1 VSKDAMPDWIDEI
14 RRRVSVLKLAP
25 VRESEIVEELAQH
38 ADDRY
43 QDLLAE
49 GVVEGEAVRLVLA
62 ELIDD
67 DRFTREL
74 QRVEPPIPKETK
86 PLFLHTLIQDVRYGM
101 RTLRKQPAVTSVVVL
116 TLALGIGVNTLIFSV
131 VNAVLLRPLPFPHA
145 NQLVT
150 VGMASARLGDDNVPL
165 SVADFLD
172 WRAQNQVFQ
181 DLAAYTD
188 NWFSLTGYGEPQR
201 LRGVWVT
208 AGFFS
213 TLQATPLLGRTFSAG
228 EDGPNGE
235 PSVVLSQR
243 TWQRTF
249 GSDPQIVGKAITL
262 NGRGRTVVGVMP
274 QSFTFPAADERS
286 LPGDVDLWILHPLP
300 PPTRRG
306 PYYLRGI
313 ARLKPDA
320 SLQQAQA
327 ELSNIGARIQQDNP
341 LTNADTAFVSR
352 SLKDAI
358 VGDVGRTLFV
368 LFGGVA
374 FVLLIAS
381 LNVANLSLSRAASRG
396 SEIAIRTAL
405 GAGRRRIMR
414 QLLTESLLLAT
425 AGAAGGVLL
434 AWWGVNLLRTIGS
447 NYLPRLDEV
456 SIDARVLAFTAFLS
470 IVSGLLFGLVPAW
483 QASRAGL
490 SEYLRKASQA
500 RAGGSAWRRTRKLL
514 VVAEVALSIVLLAGA
529 GLMLN
534 SFLRLRR
541 VSPGFAPER
550 ILTTEISLP
559 GARYKEP
566 AEINNFYERL
576 IAQVRNLPGVE
587 AAGIGMSLPPNLLAI
602 SDTFTIEGAPPSET
616 QPTSPV
622 VIVSSGYF
630 EALGIPLLAGRNFT
644 ETDRADKPL
653 VVIINESFARRYFP
667 HESPVGKRMKTGGP
681 ERPKNPWMEIVG
693 VVGDVKYGGLDVAAE
708 PAYYEPYQ
716 QVDWSDTYIVVR
728 TSSEPRAL
736 AAGVRQA
743 IWSLDK
749 DLPITNMRTMEDLL
763 SDSVARP
770 RFRTFVFLVLGTLAI
785 VLAVTG
791 IYGVISYL
799 VSQRTREI
807 GIRVA
812 LGAQRRT
819 VLNLIIRQGMSL
831 ALVGAVIG
839 LIAAFVL
846 TRLMRGL
853 LYGVEATDPLTFS
866 AITILLLLV
875 SLAAC
880 WIPARRAAK
889 VDPLVALRDQ

>member
-1 VSKDAMPDWIDEI
+1 MPDWIDEI
-14 RRRVSVLKLAP
+14 RRRLSVLKLAP
-25 VRESEIVEELAQH
+25 VREAEIVEELAQH

-43 QDLLAE
+43 QELLAD
-49 GVVEGEAVRLVLA
+49 GVAEAEATRVVFA
-62 ELIDD
+62 ELIDN

-74 QRVEPPIPKETK
+74 GRVEPPIPKETK
-86 PLFLHTLIQDVRYGM
+86 PLFMHNLIQDIRYGF
-101 RTLRKQPAVTSVVVL
+101 RTLRKQPAFTCVVVL
-116 TLALGIGVNTLIFSV
+116 TLALGIGVNTVIFSV

-145 NQLVT
+145 SQLVT
-150 VGMASARLGDDNVPL
+150 VTMASPRLGEDNVPL

-188 NWFSLTGYGEPQR
+188 NWFSLTGNGEPQR
-201 LRGVWVT
+201 LKGVWAT

-213 TLQATPLLGRTFSAG
+213 TLEATPLFGRTFAPG
-228 EDGPNGE
+228 EDAPDGQPT
-235 PSVVLSQR
+235 VVLSQR
-243 TWQRTF
+243 IWQRSF
-249 GSDPQIVGKAITL
+249 NSDPQIVGKAITL
-262 NGRGRTVVGVMP
+262 NGRSRTVVGVMP
-274 QSFTFPAADERS
+274 QPFNFPPADEHS
-286 LPGDVDLWILHPLP
+286 LPGDADLWILHTLT

-327 ELSNIGARIQQDNP
+327 ELNNIGMRIRQDNP
-341 LTNADTAFVSR
+341 LTNADTTFVSR

-381 LNVANLSLSRAASRG
+381 LNVANLSLSRAAGRG

-434 AWWGVNLLRTIGS
+434 AWCGVNLLRTIGS
-447 NYLPRLDEV
+447 NYLPRMDEV
-456 SIDARVLAFTAFLS
+456 SIDGRVLAFTAFLS
-470 IVSGLLFGLVPAW
+470 LVSGLLFGLVPAW
-483 QASRAGL
+483 QASRTGL
-490 SEYLRKASQA
+490 SQYLRSAPQA
-500 RAGGSAWRRTRKLL
+500 RTGGAAWGRTRKLL

-550 ILTTEISLP
+550 ILTTQISLP
-559 GARYKEP
+559 SARYKEP
-566 AEINNFYERL
+566 AQINTFYEQL
-576 IAQVRNLPGVE
+576 IAQVRNIPGVE

-602 SDTFTIEGAPPSET
+602 SDTFTIEGAPPSATE
-616 QPTSPV
+616 PGSPV

-630 EALGIPLLAGRNFT
+630 EALGIPLLAGRNFA

-653 VVIINESFARRYFP
+653 VVIINESFARRYFGQK
-667 HESPVGKRMKTGGP
+667 SPVGKRMKTGGP
-681 ERPKNPWMEIVG
+681 ERPNNPWMEIVG
-693 VVGDVKYGGLDVAAE
+693 VVGDVKYGGLEVAAE

-716 QVDWSDTYIVVR
+716 QVDWSETYIVVR
-728 TSSEPRAL
+728 SASEPRSL

-743 IWSLDK
+743 VWSLDK

-763 SDSVARP
+763 SESVARP

-819 VLNLIIRQGMSL
+819 VLSLIIRQGMSL
-831 ALVGAVIG
+831 ALIGAVIG

-846 TRLMRGL
+846 TRLLRGL
-853 LYGVEATDPLTFS
+853 LYKVEATDPLTFAS
-866 AITILLLLV
+866 ITILLLLV

-880 WIPARRAAK
+880 WVPARRAAK
-889 VDPLVALRDQ
+889 VDPLVALREQ

>member
-1 VSKDAMPDWIDEI
+1 MPDWIDEI
-14 RRRVSVLKLAP
+14 RRRISVLKLAP
-25 VRESEIVEELAQH
+25 VREAEIVEELAQH
-38 ADDRY
+38 AEDHY
-43 QDLLAE
+43 QELLAE
-49 GVVEGEAVRLVLA
+49 GVAEAEAARVVFA
-62 ELIDD
+62 ELIDN

-74 QRVEPPIPKETK
+74 GRVEPPIAKEPKI
-86 PLFLHTLIQDVRYGM
+86 LFMHTLIQDIRYGM
-101 RTLRKQPAVTSVVVL
+101 RTLRKQPAFTCVVVL
-116 TLALGIGVNTLIFSV
+116 TLALGIGVNTAIFSV
-131 VNAVLLRPLPFPHA
+131 VNAVLLRPLPFPDSD
-145 NQLVT
+145 QLVMVT
-150 VGMASARLGDDNVPL
+150 MANPRLGGDNIPL

-181 DLAAYTD
+181 DLAAYAD
-188 NWFSLTGYGEPQR
+188 NWFSLTGDREPQR
-201 LRGVWVT
+201 LKGVWVT

-213 TLQATPLLGRTFSAG
+213 TLRATPLLGRTFSAG
-228 EDGPNGE
+228 EDAPNGE
-235 PSVVLSQR
+235 PLVILSER
-243 TWQRTF
+243 VWQRSF
-249 GSDPQIVGKAITL
+249 GSDPQMVGKAITL
-262 NGRGRTVVGVMP
+262 NGRSRTVVGVMP
-274 QSFTFPAADERS
+274 HSFTFPPADEHS
-286 LPGDVDLWILHPLP
+286 LPGDVDLWVLHTLA

-320 SLQQAQA
+320 SLQQAHS
-327 ELSNIGARIQQDNP
+327 ELNNIGIRIRQDNP
-341 LTNADTAFVSR
+341 LTNAETTLVSR

-358 VGDVGRTLFV
+358 IGDVGRTLFV

-414 QLLTESLLLAT
+414 QLLTESLLLAS

-434 AWWGVNLLRTIGS
+434 GWWGVNLLRTIGS
-447 NYLPRLDEV
+447 NHLPRLHEV

-470 IVSGLLFGLVPAW
+470 LVSSLLFGLVPAW
-483 QASRAGL
+483 QASRTGL
-490 SEYLRKASQA
+490 SQYLRKAPQA
-500 RAGGSAWRRTRKLL
+500 DTGGPAWRRTRKLL

-534 SFLRLRR
+534 SFLRLKS

-550 ILTTEISLP
+550 ILATELSLP
-559 GARYKEP
+559 SARYKER
-566 AEINNFYERL
+566 AQINTFYEQL
-576 IAQVRNLPGVE
+576 IARVRNLPGVE
-587 AAGIGMSLPPNLLAI
+587 AAGIGMSLPPNLLSI
-602 SDTFTIEGAPPSET
+602 SDTFTIEGAPPGESE
-616 QPTSPV
+616 PSSPLV
-622 VIVSSGYF
+622 VVSSGYF

-644 ETDRADKPL
+644 ETDRVDKPH
-653 VVIINESFARRYFP
+653 VVIINETFARRYFA
-667 HESPVGKRMKTGGP
+667 HESPLGKRMKTGGP
-681 ERPKNPWMEIVG
+681 ERPNNPWMEIVG
-693 VVGDVKYGGLDVAAE
+693 VVGDVKYAGLDVAAE
-708 PAYYEPYQ
+708 PAYYEHYQ
-716 QVDWSDTYIVVR
+716 QVPWSGTYIVVR
-728 TSSEPRAL
+728 SSSEPRSL
-736 AAGVRQA
+736 ATSVRQA
-743 IWSLDK
+743 VWSLDK
-749 DLPITNMRTMEDLL
+749 DLPIASVQTMEDLL
-763 SDSVARP
+763 SESVARP

-831 ALVGAVIG
+831 ALVGTVIG
-839 LIAAFVL
+839 LMAAFVL
-846 TRLMRGL
+846 TRLMTGL
-853 LYGVEATDPLTFS
+853 LYEVEATDPLTFAS
-866 AITILLLLV
+866 ITILLLLV

-889 VDPLVALRDQ
+889 VDPLVALRDH

>member
-1 VSKDAMPDWIDEI
+1 MPDWKDEI
-14 RRRVSVLKLAP
+14 RRRISGLKLVP
-25 VRESEIVEELAQH
+25 VREAEIVEELSQH
-38 ADDRY
+38 AEDSY
-43 QDLLAE
+43 HELLIE
-49 GVVEGEAVRLVLA
+49 GVPEAEAARVVLA
-62 ELIDD
+62 ELIDNE
-67 DRFTREL
+67 RFKREL
-74 QRVEPPIPKETK
+74 RRVEPPVANEPKS
-86 PLFLHTLIQDVRYGM
+86 LFLHTLMQDIRYGV
-101 RTLRKQPAVTSVVVL
+101 RTLRKQPAFTCVVVL
-116 TLALGIGVNTLIFSV
+116 TLALGIGVNTAIFSV
-131 VNAVLLRPLPFPHA
+131 VNAVLLRPLPFPHSD
-145 NQLVT
+145 QLVT
-150 VGMASARLGDDNVPL
+150 VAMANPRLGDDNLPL
-165 SVADFLD
+165 CVADFLD
-172 WRAQNQVFQ
+172 WRTQNQVFQ

-188 NWFSLTGYGEPQR
+188 NWFSLTGDREPQR
-201 LRGVWVT
+201 LKGVWVT

-213 TLQATPLLGRTFSAG
+213 TLGATPLMGRTFSAG

-235 PSVVLSQR
+235 PFVVLSER
-243 TWQRTF
+243 VWQRSF

-262 NGRGRTVVGVMP
+262 NARSRTVVGVMP
-274 QSFTFPAADERS
+274 SSFTFPEADEHS
-286 LPGDVDLWILHPLP
+286 LPGDVDLWILYPMT

-306 PYYLRGI
+306 PYFLRGI

-320 SLQQAQA
+320 SLQQAQS
-327 ELSNIGARIQQDNP
+327 ELHNIGLRIAQDNP
-341 LTNADTAFVSR
+341 LTNADTTFVSR

-396 SEIAIRTAL
+396 SEMAIRTAL

-414 QLLTESLLLAT
+414 QLLTESLLLAG

-447 NYLPRLDEV
+447 HHLPRLHEV
-456 SIDARVLAFTAFLS
+456 SIDARVLAFTALLS
-470 IVSGLLFGLVPAW
+470 LVSGLLFGLVPAW
-483 QASRAGL
+483 QASRTGL
-490 SEYLRKASQA
+490 NQYLRTAPQA
-500 RAGGSAWRRTRKLL
+500 GNGGPVWRRTRKLL

-534 SFLRLRR
+534 SFLRLTH
-541 VSPGFAPER
+541 VSPGFRPER

-559 GARYKEP
+559 SARYKEP
-566 AEINNFYERL
+566 AQINGFFEQL
-576 IAQVRNLPGVE
+576 IGHVRNLPGVE

-602 SDTFTIEGAPPSET
+602 SDTFTIEGAPPGKSD
-616 QPTSPV
+616 PSSPV
-622 VIVSSGYF
+622 VLVSSGYF
-630 EALGIPLLAGRNFT
+630 EALGIPILAGRNFT
-644 ETDRADKPL
+644 ETDRADKPP
-653 VVIINESFARRYFP
+653 VVIINETFARRYFP
-667 HESPVGKRMKTGGP
+667 NQSPVGKRMKTGGP
-681 ERPKNPWMEIVG
+681 ERPNNPWMEIVG
-693 VVGDVKYGGLDVAAE
+693 VVGDVKYAGLDVAAE
-708 PAYYEPYQ
+708 PAYYENYQ
-716 QVDWSDTYIVVR
+716 QAPWSETYIVLR
-728 TSSEPRAL
+728 SSSEPRSL
-736 AAGVRQA
+736 ATSVRQA
-743 IWSLDK
+743 VWSLDK
-749 DLPITNMRTMEDLL
+749 DLPVANVNTMEDLL

-839 LIAAFVL
+839 LVAAFVL
-846 TRLMRGL
+846 TRLMKGL
-853 LYGVEATDPLTFS
+853 LYGVEATDPLTYAS
-866 AITILLLLV
+866 ITILLLLV